1 MLAGIFRTLLFGPSP
16 RTPITINQPRRL
28 LHDAGMTKA
37 NAVVGAQGTGKT
49 FAVAQELWEMI
60 KEHPDYSF
68 VIYEWGSMMMDT
80 LFALALS
87 DPASKPHLKRF
98 IFDPIAG
105 RKIRHE
111 EWVMPLPAFS
121 EKYDP
126 DKSFMN
132 RIEDQIDR
140 VRRTFENLHKE
151 GVANNPTMF
160 GRPINSLLPNLCLLA
175 AAYLDEEGNSW
186 QLTEIHKLLD
196 TNIQKIVK
204 AKVASRVGKAY
215 NYFQDQYKTGS
226 DFGAELGSALLDI
239 LDVINSSRI
248 RARIGANEPG
258 YTPAEVFQGKILV
271 VDGSGLSNNEMQRNH
286 EFLRHF
292 YLFDDEIKKRRPGS
306 KLLVPVVITMDEC
319 YTFTEIPSMASMIA
333 HYPSEMRN
341 RKIQM
346 INIYQSLKQLA
357 KGMGGRPG
365 LDDLFF
371 SFGNII
377 CFSLLDVDDAI
388 SIAKNFF
395 PFDPMTVKV
404 TARTDTQHDIME
416 NVNEQ
421 TMVKAY
427 ELTRM
432 PDRECYIRRFI
443 TEGKMDRIT
452 HVRRT
457 KDAVITVSPEDVER
471 FKDDLVMSRGML
483 LDRAKDIINNRKAT
497 PVVPREP
504 QQMPG

>member
-1 MLAGIFRTLLFGPSP
+1 
-16 RTPITINQPRRL
+16 
-28 LHDAGMTKA
+28 MTKA

-49 FAVAQELWEMI
+49 FAVAQEVWEMI
-60 KEHPDYSF
+60 KDHPDYSF

-80 LFALALS
+80 LLAMALS
-87 DPASKPHLKRF
+87 DPSGKSQLKRF

-111 EWVMPLPAFS
+111 EWIMPLPAFS
-121 EKYDP
+121 DKYDP
-126 DKSFMN
+126 EKSFIN
-132 RIEDQIDR
+132 RLEDQIDR
-140 VRRTFENLHKE
+140 VRRTFEHLHKE
-151 GVANNPTMF
+151 GVVNNPTMF

-175 AAYLDEEGNSW
+175 AAYQDDEGHSW

-196 TNIQKIVK
+196 INTQKAVK
-204 AKVASRVGKAY
+204 AKVGSRVGKAY
-215 NYFQDQYKTGS
+215 TYFQDQYKTGS
-226 DFGAELGSALLDI
+226 DFGSDLGAALLDI

-258 YTPAEVFQGKILV
+258 YTPAEVFQGKVLI
-271 VDGSGLSNNEMQRNH
+271 VDGSGLNNNETQRNH

-292 YLFDDEIKKRRPGS
+292 NLFDDEIKKRRPGNPNL
-306 KLLVPVVITMDEC
+306 KPVVIIMDEC

-357 KGMGGRPG
+357 KGLEGRPG
-365 LDDLFF
+365 LNDLFF

-377 CFSLLDVDDAI
+377 CFSLLDIEDAI
-388 SIAKNFF
+388 AIAKNFF
-395 PFDPMTVKV
+395 PYDPLAVKV
-404 TARTDTQHDIME
+404 AARTNTQNDVLKNIT
-416 NVNEQ
+416 EQ
-421 TMVKAY
+421 QMIRAY

-443 TEGKMDRIT
+443 SEGQIDRIT
-452 HVRRT
+452 HVQRT
-457 KDAVITVSPEDVER
+457 KDALITVTSEEVES
-471 FKDDLVMSRGML
+471 FKDELLMQRGML
-483 LDRAKDIINNRKAT
+483 LENAKDIINNRKAT
-497 PVVPREP
+497 PAVPKEA
-504 QQMPG
+504 QQMSG